1 MAESSVDA
9 KLRIARVARLATRNA
24 EGWPHVVPVCFVYD
38 GEAIYTAVDRKPK
51 QVAIEK
57 LARVRNIETNPE
69 VALLVDQYDED
80 WDKLWYILVRGRGS
94 ILRNGAERVQALRQL
109 RNKYAQ
115 YASADLLPAEAAVI
129 RIVPVKIISW
139 GKL

>member
-1 MAESSVDA
+1 M
-9 KLRIARVARLATRNA
+9 
-24 EGWPHVVPVCFVYD
+24 PVCFVYD

-94 ILRNGAERVQALRQL
+94 ILRNGAEQVQALRQL